1 MGKIVGLGAIALLV
15 DSTYHTPVNYGS
27 MDYMSVGVFKT
38 KWLARFARREGITDK
53 SLREA
58 IDRAD
63 RGIVDADLGGG
74 LIKQRVAREGQGRS
88 GGYRMLVAYRVQDR
102 AVFLYG
108 FAKNEQE
115 NIGPDELASLRE
127 IAAAWL
133 DADADRIAN
142 AVGARELQGVEHGE
156 AGT

>member
-1 MGKIVGLGAIALLV
+1 M
-15 DSTYHTPVNYGS
+15 NYGLLN
-27 MDYMSVGVFKT
+27 YMPVGVFKT
-38 KWLARFARREGITDK
+38 KWLARFARRERITDE
-53 SLREA
+53 SLQEA
-58 IDRAD
+58 IDRAE
-63 RGIVDADLGGG
+63 RGIIDADLGGG

-115 NIGPDELASLRE
+115 NIAPDELASLRE

-133 DADADRIAN
+133 DADADRIAK
-142 AVGARELQGVEHGE
+142 AIGVRELQEVEHDD